1 MSRHLRFLCFGIERL
16 YLFPSSGSKEK
27 LELFK
32 LLVEIGFKE
41 IEIGFPS
48 AAQTEFDFARK
59 LIDEDL
65 VPDDVALQVLTQARE
80 HLIKRSFQSLKGA
93 KKAIVHV
100 YNSTSPLQ
108 RKVTFGM
115 SREQI
120 KQIAVDGVKLIRDLL
135 PELDGTE
142 VRLEYSPESFS
153 DTEVD
158 YALEV
163 CEAVM
168 EAWEPTEKN
177 PIILNLP
184 ATVEL
189 FTPNVHADQ
198 IEWFCQNLKERNKA
212 IISLHTHND
221 RGTGTAATELG
232 LLAGANRVEGTL
244 FGNGERTG
252 NLVEG
257 RSLVSLL
264 RNPKAKWKD
273 RYLFTQG
280 ARWKT
285 GSEPTDHMWKRF
297 AVRNERFR
305 LVENSLYDMEKD
317 PSQKT
322 DIASEHPEV
331 VKSMRAA
338 YEKFWKETRPLM
350 VNEKA
355 PMSPTRPYHVL
366 HAKQLK
372 EGGIPAWKAP
382 KL

>member
-1 MSRHLRFLCFGIERL
+1 ML
-16 YLFPSSGSKEK
+16 
-27 LELFK
+27 
-32 LLVEIGFKE
+32 GFNA
-41 IEIGFPS
+41 GM
-48 AAQTEFDFARK
+48 
-59 LIDEDL
+59 
-65 VPDDVALQVLTQARE
+65 
-80 HLIKRSFQSLKGA
+80 KGA
-93 KKAIVHV
+93 KASSDEGGVRVPFFVRWPGKFGAGKAV
-100 YNSTSPLQ
+100 Q
-108 RKVTFGM
+108 R
-115 SREQI
+115 I
-120 KQIAVDGVKLIRDLL
+120 CAHIDLL
-135 PELDGTE
+135 PTLADIAGIEKL
-142 VRLEYSPESFS
+142 PE
-153 DTEVD
+153 E
-158 YALEV
+158 
-163 CEAVM
+163 
-168 EAWEPTEKN
+168 
-177 PIILNLP
+177 
-184 ATVEL
+184 
-189 FTPNVHADQ
+189 Q
-198 IEWFCQNLKERNKA
+198 
-212 IISLHTHND
+212 
-221 RGTGTAATELG
+221 
-232 LLAGANRVEGTL
+232 
-244 FGNGERTG
+244 
-252 NLVEG
+252 VEG

-366 HAKQLK
+366 HVKQLK